1 MITRT
6 TVPVEDVTAESEKF
20 YALRNGN
27 KGPDGKIRFVV
38 HGFAPC
44 SEHDSQAAKCKSYE
58 SRPEACRVFPS
69 LPEQI
74 EGTPCSHWFEAVDEM
89 GQIRERRGGLGSPFP
104 SPPRFGS

>member
-69 LPEQI
+69 L
-74 EGTPCSHWFEAVDEM
+74 AVDEM